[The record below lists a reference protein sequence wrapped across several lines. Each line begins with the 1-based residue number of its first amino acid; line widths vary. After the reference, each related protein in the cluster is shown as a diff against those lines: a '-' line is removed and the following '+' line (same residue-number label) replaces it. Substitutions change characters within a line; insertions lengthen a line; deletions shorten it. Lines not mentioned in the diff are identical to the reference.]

1 MPNGV
6 VPTTARASD
15 CLVMFPLKL
24 EREVVLAQSSKML
37 N

>member
-1 MPNGV
+1 MPDGL

-24 EREVVLAQSSKML
+24 EREVPLVQPSNPKK
-37 N
+37 

>member
-1 MPNGV
+1 MSNGL
-6 VPTTARASD
+6 VPTTARASY

-24 EREVVLAQSSKML
+24 EREVPLVQSSKMQ